1 MITAVLLVAGFA
13 VAIAAAVRS
22 TWSPC
27 GLSMLSTITPFGE
40 RAKAHRYAVTA
51 TWFVVGAVLGGLTL
65 GACSAALAV
74 VTNTIVPSA
83 TAAGLCAL
91 GATLIALCSDTGIA
105 GVRLPVHHRQVNE
118 RWLDAYRPW
127 VYGAGFGWQIGA
139 GLVTYITTAAVYL
152 VVVLSA
158 FAGSPAAALAVGG
171 AFGLVRGLAVTLTR
185 GVSSP
190 TALLEFHRRF
200 MLAAPRADRVVRVTM
215 AAAAL
220 ALAAATWSAWS
231 VGVLV
236 GVGTAALALR
246 AANGRFDR
254 RGRTRTA
261 AGPCTARGAG
271 MPADRSA
278 APG

>member
-40 RAKAHRYAVTA
+40 RAKSHRYAVTA

-65 GACSAALAV
+65 GVCAAALAT
-74 VTNTIVPSA
+74 VTSTIVPSA
-83 TAAGLCAL
+83 AAAGLCAL
-91 GATLIALCSDTGIA
+91 GATLIALCSDTGVA

-127 VYGAGFGWQIGA
+127 VYGAGFGWQIGT

-152 VVVLSA
+152 VVALSA
-158 FAGSPAAALAVGG
+158 LAGKPAAALAVGG
-171 AFGLVRGLAVTLTR
+171 VFGLVRGLAVALTR

-190 TALLEFHRRF
+190 GALLEFHRRF
-200 MLAAPRADRVVRVTM
+200 ALAAPRADRLVRMTM
-215 AAAAL
+215 AAAGL
-220 ALAAATWSAWS
+220 ALAVATWSAWTL
-231 VGVLV
+231 GVLI
-236 GVGTAALALR
+236 GVGTAALALGV
-246 AANGRFDR
+246 ATGRLGR
-254 RGRTRTA
+254 RGRTRAA
-261 AGPCTARGAG
+261 AGG
-271 MPADRSA
+271 MPADRSV